1 VKPGLV
7 LLLCLFCPVSGQD
20 SVGIA
25 RDVVAAETTWFH
37 PSAHDGCCLTSHP
50 PIPAE
55 GEGDTEPVRLRTV
68 PNVAYAGGEY
78 LKYDVHYSFVTAGDA
93 YLTVTDTVYAGR
105 PCHIVTFTLESKP
118 FFDIFYKVR
127 DRYRTII
134 DAGGLFPWKFEQ
146 QIREGG
152 YSRDFEAEF
161 DQRNNIAK
169 TAKGEYAIPPY
180 VHDIISAFYFART
193 VDYTGYRPGQRVELQ
208 NFYKDSTYS
217 LPVKYKGRQRI
228 EVDAGTFDC
237 IIIEP
242 LITEGGL
249 FKSEGNIY
257 LWITDDDRKMPVKV
271 RTDIP
276 IGTVESELTEFR
288 GINGPLRAIIHD

>member
-1 VKPGLV
+1 VKTAAV
-7 LLLCLFCPVSGQD
+7 LLLLMCTAAGQD
-20 SVGIA
+20 SSGPA
-25 RDVVAAETTWFH
+25 RSAAAAVTPAFH
-37 PSAHDGCCLTSHP
+37 PSAHGGCCVQDAVE
-50 PIPAE
+50 PASDDRGPE
-55 GEGDTEPVRLRTV
+55 PDTLRRIA
-68 PNVAYAGGEY
+68 NVAFAGGEY

-105 PCHIVTFTLESKP
+105 RCHIVTFALESKP
-118 FFDIFYKVR
+118 FFDIFYRVR

-134 DAGGLFPWKFEQ
+134 DTEGLFPWRFEQ

-152 YSRDFEAEF
+152 FSRDFTAEF
-161 DQRNNIAK
+161 DQRKNIAT
-169 TAKGEYAIPPY
+169 TAHGEYPIPPY

-193 VDYTGYRPGQRVELQ
+193 VDFTGYRPGQRVELK
-208 NFYKDSTYS
+208 NFYKDSTYN

-237 IIIEP
+237 IVIEP

-249 FKSEGNIY
+249 FKSEGKIY
-257 LWITDDDRKMPVKV
+257 LWLTDDDRKMPVKV

-288 GINGPLRAIIHD
+288 GINGPLTGIVHDR

>member
-1 VKPGLV
+1 MKGV
-7 LLLCLFCPVSGQD
+7 LIVALSLFCHASGQD
-20 SVGIA
+20 SGVAA
-25 RDVVAAETTWFH
+25 RDTLAPPATFRSSV
-37 PSAHDGCCLTSHP
+37 HDGCCL
-50 PIPAE
+50 PAAP
-55 GEGDTEPVRLRTV
+55 GVVDRAPEPEPLRRL
-68 PNVAYAGGEY
+68 PNIAYTGGEY

-93 YLTVTDTVYAGR
+93 YLTVTDTVYGGR
-105 PCHIVTFTLESKP
+105 KCHIVTFTLESKP

-134 DAGGLFPWKFEQ
+134 DAEGLFPWRFEQ

-152 YSRDFEAEF
+152 YSRDFAAEF
-161 DQRNNIAK
+161 DQRKNVAK
-169 TAKGEYAIPPY
+169 TGDGEFPIPPY

-193 VDYTGYRPGQRVELQ
+193 VDYTGYRPGQRVELK

-217 LPVKYKGRQRI
+217 LPVKYKGRQTI

-249 FKSEGNIY
+249 FKSEGKIY

-288 GINGPLRAIIHD
+288 GINGPLKAIIHD

>member
-1 VKPGLV
+1 MRTALIVI
-7 LLLCLFCPVSGQD
+7 LCLFRPPSGQD
-20 SVGIA
+20 STGVA
-25 RDVVAAETTWFH
+25 RDTVAPRPPVIH
-37 PSAHDGCCLTSHP
+37 PSAHAGCCL
-50 PIPAE
+50 PAGTGLIE
-55 GEGDTEPVRLRTV
+55 KAPDREPLRRL
-68 PNVAYAGGEY
+68 PNVAYSGGEY

-93 YLTVTDTVYAGR
+93 YLTVTDTVYGGR
-105 PCHIVTFTLESKP
+105 KCHIVTFTLESKP

-134 DAGGLFPWKFEQ
+134 DAEGLFPWRFEQ

-152 YSRDFEAEF
+152 FSRDFAAEF
-161 DQRNNIAK
+161 DQRENVAK
-169 TAKGEYAIPPY
+169 TADGEYPIPPY

-193 VDYTGYRPGQRVELQ
+193 VDYTGYRPGQRVELK

-217 LPVKYKGRQRI
+217 LPVKYKGRQTI
-228 EVDAGTFDC
+228 EVDAGTFAC

-249 FKSEGNIY
+249 FKSDGKIY
-257 LWITDDDRKMPVKV
+257 LWITDDERKMPVKV

-288 GINGPLRAIIHD
+288 GINGPLNSIIHD